1 MFGEAVNAVKSIQPI
16 IMVLVASWPVLC
28 LEMCPGL
35 VQVTMVMFQVT
46 MVMVLVTMVMIQV
59 TIVMAQGTN
68 GDGPDSHGDGSGN
81 YAGLRWM
88 PGPATEVADLDRA
101 GWELRHRL
109 RY

>member
-1 MFGEAVNAVKSIQPI
+1 MSSDAPR
-16 IMVLVASWPVLC
+16 
-28 LEMCPGL
+28 PGPDNHSDGSGNCGDGSGYYGDDPGN
-35 VQVTMVMFQVT
+35 QSDDPEN
-46 MVMVLVTMVMIQV
+46 
-59 TIVMAQGTN
+59 N

-109 RY
+109 RC

>member
-28 LEMCPGL
+28 LEMWPGL
-35 VQVTMVMFQVT
+35 VQVTMVVVQVT

-59 TIVMAQGTN
+59 TIVMAQGTMVMVQTAMVMVQVTM
-68 GDGPDSHGDGSGN
+68 P
-81 YAGLRWM
+81 GLRWM
-88 PGPATEVADLDRA
+88 PGPATEVADLDRE